1 MSLESVKSELLAP
14 GLFQVVQQAWGRK
27 PRLLIV
33 DDQPVNIQALYQLFA
48 NDCQVF
54 MATQGEQALQLCQDR
69 QPDLVLLDVQMPGLD
84 GFEVCR
90 RMQADPRL
98 REIPVIFVTAHT
110 DPDQE
115 TFGLGLGAVD
125 FIAKPFTPAVVRA
138 RVRTHLTLKCQ
149 SDALRE
155 QAFVDGLTGVHNRR
169 YFDERLA
176 AEFQRARRNG
186 RSLALMMVDVD
197 YFKRFNDEYGHLA
210 GDDCLRRVADCLRQ
224 LLRRPP
230 DLICRY
236 GGEEFACVLPET
248 ELEGASA
255 VAQRMIDSVQAMGI
269 EHKHGVRGS
278 VVSVSIGLAACFP
291 ALGGSPE
298 KLLSE
303 ADAQLYQ
310 AKAGGRA
317 RISAALPLREKFG
330 EPGSD

>member
-1 MSLESVKSELLAP
+1 MTMDRKSADLLAP
-14 GLFQVVQQAWGRK
+14 GLFQAVQQAWGRK
-27 PRLLIV
+27 PKLLIV
-33 DDQPVNIQALYQLFA
+33 DDQPVNIQALYQIFA
-48 NDCQVF
+48 SDCQVF
-54 MATQGEQALQLCQDR
+54 MATSGEQALQLCQER
-69 QPDLVLLDVQMPGLD
+69 QPDLVLLDVQMPGMD
-84 GFEVCR
+84 GYEVCR
-90 RMQADPRL
+90 RIQADARL

-110 DPDQE
+110 DAQQE
-115 TFGLGLGAVD
+115 THGLGLGAVD

-155 QAFVDGLTGVHNRR
+155 LAFLDGLTGVHNRR
-169 YFDERLA
+169 FFDERFQ

-210 GDDCLRRVADCLRQ
+210 GDDCLRRVAECLRN

-230 DLICRY
+230 DLMCRF

-248 ELEGASA
+248 ELDGAVQ
-255 VAQRMIDSVQAMGI
+255 VADRMIATVQTLAI
-269 EHKHGVRGS
+269 PHKHAAQGG

-298 KLLSE
+298 KLLAK
-303 ADAQLYQ
+303 ADEQLYA
-310 AKAGGRA
+310 AKAAGRA
-317 RISAALPLREKFG
+317 RVSATAC
-330 EPGSD
+330 